1 MRVLAFEASRGVR
14 RAIFAERS
22 LLPIAAACVVG
33 NAVRETLA
41 ALLQAPVSVELLEPV
56 VPGEAAWPEL
66 LRGARTA
73 CVRGSVAEG
82 ALVLRPRD
90 ARALAAAAFGERATS
105 GEHLSPLESIVLER
119 ILTALAPALASVCGV
134 DLQRAGAAP
143 SQAFTTY
150 FEAIVERPN
159 CRIGVALSRES
170 PPATLG
176 ALRPS
181 DLADVPVELRA
192 VLGEASLTAGELL
205 VLQPGVTLPV
215 TSVSG
220 GATLL
225 LEDRP
230 VARGTCG
237 VRAGHFA
244 VLVGEDSL
252 R

>member
-1 MRVLAFEASRGVR
+1 MKVLAFGASRGVR
-14 RAIFAERS
+14 CAAFVERS
-22 LLPIAAACVVG
+22 LLPIAAACLVG

-41 ALLQAPVSVELLEPV
+41 SLLRAPVSLELLEPV
-56 VPGEAAWPEL
+56 VPSARAWPAL
-66 LRGARTA
+66 LRDARTA

-90 ARALAAAAFGERATS
+90 ARALAAAAFGERAIS
-105 GEHLSPLESIVLER
+105 GERLSPLESIVLER

-134 DLQRAGAAP
+134 DLQRAGETP
-143 SQAFTTY
+143 TQAFATY
-150 FEAIVERPN
+150 FEAIVERPT
-159 CRIGVALSRES
+159 CRIGVALSREA
-170 PPATLG
+170 PAPTLG
-176 ALRPS
+176 ALGPA

-192 VLGEASLTAGELL
+192 VLGGVSLTAGELL
-205 VLQPGVTLPV
+205 ALRPGITLPM

-225 LEDRP
+225 LEGRP

-244 VLVGEDSL
+244 VLVGED
-252 R
+252 